1 MAIPL
6 DEYLAKLPNE
16 RRDEIER
23 RAETLIAE
31 EATLR
36 QLRTARARSQ
46 EELARALG
54 EKHATVSKPERRTD
68 MDFSTLRGLIEA
80 MGGTLEIV
88 ARFPGQPPVLI
99 SQFEALDREEPP
111 G

>member
-1 MAIPL
+1 
-6 DEYLAKLPNE
+6 
-16 RRDEIER
+16 
-23 RAETLIAE
+23 
-31 EATLR
+31 
-36 QLRTARARSQ
+36 
-46 EELARALG
+46 
-54 EKHATVSKPERRTD
+54 